1 MPPSS
6 MLTPGPWDPEPHLHA
21 DQGLIELLSRLQSA
35 RLDDQRCTMPTM
47 ANNSS
52 QGAWPPS
59 RQRLEEILRTSP
71 PYPIVSLPPQ
81 GGFWSD
87 PADGDAQQVPSEPVV
102 ESEETCR
109 TYRAHFLQS
118 EHFNFC
124 GLDEVAGP
132 VVLSVKY
139 YCDSDGATSNH
150 IRIIL
155 RLTSG
160 TTHQLVARD
169 TSISVLQM
177 AKSLCPNLTIT
188 TLQPVLCPAAADCIT
203 YFDE

>member
-1 MPPSS
+1 MPSS
-6 MLTPGPWDPEPHLHA
+6 MLSPGPWDPEPHSLLP

-47 ANNSS
+47 ATSS

-87 PADGDAQQVPSEPVV
+87 PASGEPQRVPSEPVV
-102 ESEETCR
+102 EAEETCR

-160 TTHQLVARD
+160 TKHQLVAD
-169 TSISVLQM
+169 TSSSVLQM
-177 AKSLCPNLTIT
+177 AKSICPNLTLT

>member
-1 MPPSS
+1 
-6 MLTPGPWDPEPHLHA
+6 MLSPGPWEPDPHHSLLP

-35 RLDDQRCTMPTM
+35 RLDDQRCTMPT
-47 ANNSS
+47 NSS
-52 QGAWPPS
+52 QGSWPPS

-81 GGFWSD
+81 GGFWCD
-87 PADGDAQQVPSEPVV
+87 PTDGDVQLVPIELVA
-102 ESEETCR
+102 EAEETCR

-160 TTHQLVARD
+160 TTHKLVAD
-169 TSISVLQM
+169 TSISVLQI
-177 AKSLCPNLTIT
+177 AKSICSNLTLN
-188 TLQPVLCPAAADCIT
+188 TLQPVLCPTAADCIT